1 MAKRMRSEA
10 RPSSARKLHLRRL
23 ALEGLEAR
31 TLLSTLPSP
40 MTHGQAVVGLSR
52 SGLGNSSSPSV
63 AVDPLNPNQ
72 LVAAGTTSTASL
84 TTTFSVT
91 SPTAPLNGTYSLVVA
106 NANLGRGDFA
116 IRLAP
121 DVFPT
126 TVGLDPTLPAPGG
139 SLTGTV
145 NGIPKTNLVH
155 PFISG
160 TSEISNFG
168 NVVTITLSDAANGLV
183 IGTGT
188 TDAFGHFSVQVGDL
202 SHDPSFAADGVKT
215 VGVQAT
221 DSSGAKGNVTFF
233 TYVLETTVQPAPQ
246 VVAPTVQ
253 NLQRFGFHAQP
264 TKFVLTFSTALDP
277 AAAQDVANYRLN
289 AVIGH
294 RIGRAIRI
302 KAAVYDPTTHAVTL
316 QPAQRLYLFGRYLL
330 EVNGSTPTGVAGAT
344 GLLLDGRG
352 NGMPGT
358 DYVATFGKEILA
370 GPNDPPRI
378 SRRSLRHQHLPPM
391 TDASSHQPT
400 GSTATSRNQA
410 LSAPA
415 VDAVLAELVKKRR
428 HER

>member
-1 MAKRMRSEA
+1 MRRVDSEGDLRSSRDRKRSEA

-40 MTHGQAVVGLSR
+40 MTQGQTVVGLSD

-63 AVDPLNPNQ
+63 AVDPLNPNK
-72 LVAAGTTSTASL
+72 LVAAGTTSTVNL
-84 TTTFSVT
+84 TTAFSVT
-91 SPTAPLNGTYSLVVA
+91 
-106 NANLGRGDFA
+106 
-116 IRLAP
+116 
-121 DVFPT
+121 FPT
-126 TVGLDPTLPAPGG
+126 TVGLDPTLPPPGG
-139 SLTGTV
+139 SSTGTL
-145 NGIPKTNLVH
+145 NGNPKTNLVH

-168 NVVTITLSDAANGLV
+168 NVVTITLIDEANGKV

-202 SHDPSFAADGVKT
+202 TNDPSFAADGVKT
-215 VGVQAT
+215 IDVQAT
-221 DSSGAKGNVTFF
+221 DSSGAKGNVTLF
-233 TYVLETTVQPAPQ
+233 TYVLVTPASQ

-264 TKFVLTFSTALDP
+264 TTLVLTFSTALDP
-277 AAAQDVANYRLN
+277 APAQDVANYRLN

-294 RIGRAIRI
+294 RIGHAIRI
-302 KAAVYDPTTHAVTL
+302 KAAIYDPTTHAVTL
-316 QPAQRLYLFGRYLL
+316 QPAHRLYLFGRYLL

-352 NGMPGT
+352 NGVPGT

-378 SRRSLRHQHLPPM
+378 SRRSLHHQHLPTM
-391 TDASSHQPT
+391 THASSHQPT

-415 VDAVLAELVKKRR
+415 VDAVLAEVVRTKR